1 MKTRSDAPLP
11 ALPGPPLP
19 SPPLPRR
26 QRGAAQQLSPRGPP
40 SEGERFHSVL
50 IPGPDRALGSPFR
63 NESPLTFFPKQISS
77 FPWRRTWQASP
88 CRQGHWK
95 QTPGGQVC
103 PLLQMP
109 SHAKPWRVP
118 SPASPTRLP
127 QPPPTSPHLPN
138 AAALLTGPL
147 CSGANGLLPQGLH
160 TGFALCPDVPV
171 LPPLCCQI
179 LSNVPSPAAPTPAC
193 SATLLPTLVVPDP
206 RRAPSLPLPEREHG
220 GDKDSVHCWRRHR
233 AGKGA
238 QGTG

>member
-1 MKTRSDAPLP
+1 MAGQPVQAGPLEANP
-11 ALPGPPLP
+11 RGPGLPPAADALPCQALARPLP
-19 SPPLPRR
+19 SLPHPP
-26 QRGAAQQLSPRGPP
+26 A
-40 SEGERFHSVL
+40 
-50 IPGPDRALGSPFR
+50 
-63 NESPLTFFPKQISS
+63 
-77 FPWRRTWQASP
+77 
-88 CRQGHWK
+88 
-95 QTPGGQVC
+95 
-103 PLLQMP
+103 
-109 SHAKPWRVP
+109 
-118 SPASPTRLP
+118 PT
-127 QPPPTSPHLPN
+127 PPPTSPHLPD

-147 CSGANGLLPQGLH
+147 CSGTNGLLPQGLH
-160 TGFALCPDVPV
+160 TGFALCPDVHV